1 MDMRWKEDSWSS
13 TKPGHRLLGPVEA
26 AEVLEAASIMA
37 GVVALVEAEEE
48 AGMDVGKVDVVAAAR
63 DIEVTRDLTTSLKRM
78 RPSWRKFKPEKAQPR
93 FCFEG

>member
-1 MDMRWKEDSWSS
+1 
-13 TKPGHRLLGPVEA
+13 
-26 AEVLEAASIMA
+26 
-37 GVVALVEAEEE
+37 
-48 AGMDVGKVDVVAAAR
+48 MDVEKVDVVAAAR